1 MGVLATIVELGSD
14 ETIYGI
20 VLLLH
25 ILSAIVGFGG
35 VQLNGLYAAQ
45 AQQRPGREGVAI
57 GQANWAVSKVADI
70 FIYLTFVF
78 GVLLVLLSEND
89 LIGFGDLWIS
99 LSMLLYIVAIGLS
112 HGILYPSV
120 RRANALAEEL
130 ATTEGPPPGAQGPP
144 PQVVQLEALGKKIA
158 SIDVVLKLMLVAILF
173 LMIWK
178 PGYP

>member
-14 ETIYGI
+14 DTVYGI

-35 VQLNGLYAAQ
+35 VQLNGLYAQQ

-57 GQANWAVSKVADI
+57 NQAVWAVSKVAEI

-78 GVLLVLLSEND
+78 GVLLVLLSD
-89 LIGFGDLWIS
+89 SDIISFGDLWIS
-99 LSMLLYIVAIGLS
+99 LSILLYLIGIGLS
-112 HGILYPSV
+112 HAILFPSV
-120 RRANALAEEL
+120 RKANALAEEL
-130 ATTEGPPPGAQGPP
+130 SRTEGPPPGAQGPP
-144 PQVVQLEALGKKIA
+144 PQVVQLDALGKKIA
-158 SIDVVLKLMLVAILF
+158 TTDMVLKLLLVTILF

>member
-14 ETIYGI
+14 EAIYGI

-45 AQQRPGREGVAI
+45 AQQRPGAGGVAI
-57 GQANWAVSKVADI
+57 NQAVYAVSKVAEI

-89 LIGFGDLWIS
+89 LIGFEDTWVW
-99 LSMLLYIVAIGLS
+99 LSMLLYLVGIGLS
-112 HGILYPSV
+112 HAILFPSV
-120 RRANALAEEL
+120 KKANALAEEL
-130 ATTEGPPPGAQGPP
+130 ATSEGPPPGAQGPP
-144 PQVVQLEALGKKIA
+144 PQVAQLEALGKKIG
-158 SIDVVLKLMLVAILF
+158 STDVVLKLLLVAILF

-178 PGYP
+178 PGFP